1 MTTSMNQ
8 KARRYNRRSLTS
20 VIAELKAWMTQVE
33 NTINNMES
41 SESVNEE
48 RLNTLQNRLDSL
60 SEAVEALEGIE

>member
-48 RLNTLQNRLDSL
+48 RLNTLQSRLDSL
-60 SEAVEALEGIE
+60 SEAVEVLEGID